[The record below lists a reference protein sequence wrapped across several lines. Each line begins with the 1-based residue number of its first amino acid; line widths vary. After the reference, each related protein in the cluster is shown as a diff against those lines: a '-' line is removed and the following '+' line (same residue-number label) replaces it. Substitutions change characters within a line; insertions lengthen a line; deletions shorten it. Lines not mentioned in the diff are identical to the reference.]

1 METRATERMPNST
14 RPTPQRNLALR
25 RLESTTKLV
34 SVMKMNKV
42 VAALT
47 ALALPM
53 AAWAQEAAPVKP
65 FTPEGMSLWEIVKAG
80 GWVLV
85 PLVLLSI
92 VGFAMVVYYFLTL
105 RRDKIVDPDFVEG
118 CRRLLRDKRL
128 DRVETLC
135 NTSGRPVAMV
145 LRAALD
151 ARATR
156 GTADALA
163 MREAAEAEGE
173 RQAAALWD
181 QIHYLMDIVVVAPMI
196 GLLGTVIGMIR
207 SFSGLALDI
216 SAAKPILLAA
226 GVAQAL
232 TSTAMGLCV
241 AIPAAIFYAYFRG
254 HVNKLT
260 LEMESASTDLVNRLT
275 AADAA
280 LKQTPG
286 VQS

>member
-1 METRATERMPNST
+1 
-14 RPTPQRNLALR
+14 
-25 RLESTTKLV
+25 
-34 SVMKMNKV
+34 MKMKKA

-47 ALALPM
+47 TLVLPM
-53 AAWAQEAAPVKP
+53 AVWAQEAAPLKP
-65 FTPEGMSLWEIVKAG
+65 YTPEGMSLWEIVKAG
-80 GWVLV
+80 GWVLA

-92 VGFAMVVYYFLTL
+92 VGFAMVVYYFLAL

-128 DRVETLC
+128 DRMETLC
-135 NTSGRPVAMV
+135 NSSGRPIAAVMRVA
-145 LRAALD
+145 LE
-151 ARATR
+151 ARAVR
-156 GTADALA
+156 GPADTLA
-163 MREAAEAEGE
+163 MREAAESEGE

-216 SAAKPILLAA
+216 SAAKPILLAQ
-226 GVAQAL
+226 GVSQAL
-232 TSTAMGLCV
+232 TCTAMGLCV

-260 LEMESASTDLVNRLT
+260 LEMEAASTDLVNRLV

-280 LKQTPG
+280 IRQTPG

>member
-1 METRATERMPNST
+1 MTR
-14 RPTPQRNLALR
+14 LAG
-25 RLESTTKLV
+25 
-34 SVMKMNKV
+34 VMKMTKA

-47 ALALPM
+47 TLILPI
-53 AAWAQEAAPVKP
+53 AGWAQEAAPLKP
-65 FTPEGMSLWEIVKAG
+65 YTPESMSLWEIIKAG

-85 PLVLLSI
+85 PLVLLSVVCLSMI
-92 VGFAMVVYYFLTL
+92 VYYFLSL
-105 RRDKIVDPDFVEG
+105 RREKIVDPDFVEG

-128 DRVETLC
+128 DRIETLC
-135 NTSGRPVAMV
+135 NSSGRPIAGI

-151 ARATR
+151 ARAVR
-156 GTADALA
+156 GPADALA

-173 RQAAALWD
+173 RQTAALWD

-216 SAAKPILLAA
+216 SAAKPILLAQ
-226 GVAQAL
+226 GVSQAL
-232 TSTAMGLCV
+232 TCTAMGLCV

-260 LEMESASTDLVNRLT
+260 LEMEAASTDLVNRLV

-280 LKQTPG
+280 LKQTTSAQP
-286 VQS
+286 

>member
-1 METRATERMPNST
+1 
-14 RPTPQRNLALR
+14 
-25 RLESTTKLV
+25 
-34 SVMKMNKV
+34 MKKNKV
-42 VAALT
+42 AAGLM
-47 ALALPM
+47 ALAFPM
-53 AAWAQEAAPVKP
+53 IAWAQEAAPAKAYA
-65 FTPEGMSLWEIVKAG
+65 PETLSLWEMLKAG

-85 PLVLLSI
+85 PMALLSI
-92 VGFAMVVYYFLTL
+92 LGLAMVVYYFLTL
-105 RRDKIVDPDFVEG
+105 RRDKIVDPDFTEG

-128 DRVETLC
+128 DRIETLC
-135 NTSGRPVAMV
+135 NTSGRPVAV
-145 LRAALD
+145 ILRAALE
-151 ARATR
+151 ARAIR
-156 GTADALA
+156 GPSDSLA

-173 RQAAALWD
+173 RQAAVLWD

-196 GLLGTVIGMIR
+196 GLLGTVFGMIQ

-216 SAAKPILLAA
+216 SSAKPILLAH
-226 GVAQAL
+226 GVAQSL

-260 LEMESASTDLVNRLT
+260 LDMESASTDLVNRLV

-280 LKQTPG
+280 LKQTPS